1 MHTNQSSLV
10 RPYNCSLKS
19 PLCAAVCTQ
28 AARIFPPFCTLQMRT
43 PRACNDGTERTGAK
57 YSLIDRG
64 YLLKEILA
72 LLYCC
77 HYIKGMFSYLI
88 STRSKAVF
96 YKPSLTH
103 KRHLSHPCPLLC
115 SIQSPLYPA
124 QRPLFSFNE
133 TDMGKQAVWGLQ
145 LLTGFINW
153 ARQKSD
159 QNKQQRQTQKEKNPL
174 CFKRSSL
181 CVHC

>member
-1 MHTNQSSLV
+1 MRTNQSSLV
-10 RPYNCSLKS
+10 RPNNCSLKS

-43 PRACNDGTERTGAK
+43 PHACDDGTERTGAK

-64 YLLKEILA
+64 YLLCFTA
-72 LLYCC
+72 VC

-103 KRHLSHPCPLLC
+103 KRHLSHPYPLLC
-115 SIQSPLYPA
+115 SVQSALYPA
-124 QRPLFSFNE
+124 QRPLSSFNE
-133 TDMGKQAVWGLQ
+133 RSIGEASCLGSTAIYWIYRLGETKKVTKISSNDKHRNRLVGKKTSTL
-145 LLTGFINW
+145 F
-153 ARQKSD
+153 
-159 QNKQQRQTQKEKNPL
+159 
-174 CFKRSSL
+174 
-181 CVHC
+181 